1 MDKPSYLGLW
11 ILQLSKILMCEFWYD
26 YVEPKY
32 DEKAKLCYMGTDSYI
47 VHVKIDNL
55 FKDIT
60 EDVETRF
67 DPSNYELE
75 CNLSERLVPK
85 GNIKK

>member
-60 EDVETRF
+60 EDVKTRF

-85 GNIKK
+85 GKIKK

>member
-1 MDKPSYLGLW
+1 MDKPSYLGFW

-60 EDVETRF
+60 EDVERRF
-67 DPSNYELE
+67 DSSNYELE

-85 GNIKK
+85 GKIKK

>member
-1 MDKPSYLGLW
+1 
-11 ILQLSKILMCEFWYD
+11 MCEFWYD

-85 GNIKK
+85 GKIKK

>member
-1 MDKPSYLGLW
+1 
-11 ILQLSKILMCEFWYD
+11 MCEFWYD

-55 FKDIT
+55 FTDIT

-67 DPSNYELE
+67 DPSYYELE

-85 GNIKK
+85 GKIKK

>member
-47 VHVKIDNL
+47 VHVKIYNL

>member
-1 MDKPSYLGLW
+1 
-11 ILQLSKILMCEFWYD
+11 MCEFWYD

-60 EDVETRF
+60 EDVERRF
-67 DPSNYELE
+67 DSSNYELE

-85 GNIKK
+85 GKIKK